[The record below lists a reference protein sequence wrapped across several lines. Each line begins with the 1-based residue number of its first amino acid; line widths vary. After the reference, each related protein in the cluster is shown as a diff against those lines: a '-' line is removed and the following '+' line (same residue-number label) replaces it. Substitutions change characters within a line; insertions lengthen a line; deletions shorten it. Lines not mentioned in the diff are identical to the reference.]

1 MANPHAVMVPCPTP
15 GHINPMLH
23 LAKLLHSRGFHITFV
38 VTQYNHQCL
47 LSSGAPDPLLGFPRV
62 DSFRVETIPD
72 GLPMSG
78 RKGMQYIADLEAS
91 LRSESIFHLRE
102 LMARLGRSPGVPA
115 VTCVVGALMSA
126 ALQVADELGVPKV
139 LFWTTSAC
147 GFMGTLQCEEL
158 IRRGYVPLKDES
170 CLTNGYLETELDWIP
185 GMIRGIRLRDI
196 TRFIR
201 TTDPEDPM
209 LEFERKEAEA
219 GHGAWGVVLNTFE
232 ELEADVLAA
241 LRRIFPR
248 VYTLGPLSLLM
259 NRSAHSPSRSI
270 RLSLWKEDTECLAW
284 LDGRETSSVLYV
296 NFGSIT
302 VLTSQQLVE
311 FALGLA
317 NSGHPFLWVIRP
329 DLVAGE
335 SATLPESVLEETA
348 GRGFLTSW
356 CPQEEVLAHPSVG
369 GFLTHGGWNSM
380 LESILNGVPMLCWPF
395 FAEQP
400 TNCRY
405 ACKEW
410 GVAMEIEGDVQR
422 GQVEGLVREMMGG
435 PKGNEMRRN
444 TIKWKERAEEAAKC
458 NGSSHR
464 NMERFVLDLVGEAS
478 S

>member
-23 LAKLLHSRGFHITFV
+23 LAKLLHSRGFRITFV
-38 VTQYNHQCL
+38 ITQYNHHRL
-47 LSSGAPDPLLGFPRV
+47 LSFGAPDPLLGFAGV
-62 DSFRVETIPD
+62 DGFRVEAIPD
-72 GLPMSG
+72 GLPLSG
-78 RKGMQYIADLEAS
+78 REGMQYIKDLAVS
-91 LRSESIFHLRE
+91 LRKDFVVHLRE
-102 LMARLGRSPGVPA
+102 LMERLRRSPGLPP
-115 VTCVVGALMSA
+115 VTCVVGGLMCC
-126 ALQVADELGVPKV
+126 ALQVAEEFGVPKV

-147 GFMGTLQCEEL
+147 GFMGTLQGGEL
-158 IRRGYVPLKDES
+158 IRRGYVPLKDEI

-185 GMIRGIRLRDI
+185 GMIRGVRLRDI

-201 TTDPEDPM
+201 TTDPDYP
-209 LEFERKEAEA
+209 LLKFEMMEAEA
-219 GHGAWGVVLNTFE
+219 GHGAWAVVLNTFD
-232 ELEADVLAA
+232 ELEEDVLTA
-241 LRRIFPR
+241 LRRTFPR
-248 VYTLGPLSLLM
+248 LYTLGPLSSLV
-259 NRSAHSPSRSI
+259 NRSGEGPSRSI

-329 DLVAGE
+329 DLVTGE
-335 SATLPESVLEETA
+335 SATLPESFLEKTA

-356 CPQEEVLAHPSVG
+356 CPQEEVLAHPSIG

-380 LESILNGVPMLCWPF
+380 LESIRNGVPMLCWPF

-410 GVAMEIEGDVQR
+410 GIAMEIEGDVQR
-422 GQVEGLVREMMGG
+422 GHVEGLVRELMGG
-435 PKGNEMRRN
+435 PKGNEMRRS

-464 NMERFVLDLVGEAS
+464 NMENN
-478 S
+478 